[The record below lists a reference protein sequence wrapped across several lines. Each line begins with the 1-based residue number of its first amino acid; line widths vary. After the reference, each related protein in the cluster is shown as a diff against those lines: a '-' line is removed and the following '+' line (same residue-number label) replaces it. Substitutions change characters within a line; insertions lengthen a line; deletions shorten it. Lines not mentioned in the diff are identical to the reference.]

1 MARDDLVRA
10 DDVEVTQVGARLARE
25 SEESRVS
32 QPAAAERAQV
42 LDAARRADD
51 SFDRDVGQCVAVA
64 HAEVRQRGRDERQ
77 ARRAAWRDLS
87 CAAPPC
93 VLCGLGQRVEQFA
106 ESDVVDA
113 GASGEGQES
122 KLGQRATNRA

>member
-1 MARDDLVRA
+1 MRVQKDLRHPRREQRVHRRVGHLASIDWFWISRITVHVRSHGMARDDLVRA
-10 DDVEVTQVGARLARE
+10 DYVEMTQVWARLARE

-77 ARRAAWRDLS
+77 ARRAAW
-87 CAAPPC
+87 
-93 VLCGLGQRVEQFA
+93 
-106 ESDVVDA
+106 
-113 GASGEGQES
+113 
-122 KLGQRATNRA
+122 